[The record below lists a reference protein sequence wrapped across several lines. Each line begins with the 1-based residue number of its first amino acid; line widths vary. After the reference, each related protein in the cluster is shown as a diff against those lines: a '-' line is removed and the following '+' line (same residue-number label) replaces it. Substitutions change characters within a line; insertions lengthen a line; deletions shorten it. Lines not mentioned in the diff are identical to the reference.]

1 MHAAYCYRSQVTC
14 SVVCVLET
22 RVSCAKTAE
31 TFEIL
36 FEWQIHVNQRNQIL
50 DGNAD
55 QPREGAFLR
64 GTYDGPM

>member
-1 MHAAYCYRSQVTC
+1 
-14 SVVCVLET
+14 
-22 RVSCAKTAE
+22 VSCAKTAE